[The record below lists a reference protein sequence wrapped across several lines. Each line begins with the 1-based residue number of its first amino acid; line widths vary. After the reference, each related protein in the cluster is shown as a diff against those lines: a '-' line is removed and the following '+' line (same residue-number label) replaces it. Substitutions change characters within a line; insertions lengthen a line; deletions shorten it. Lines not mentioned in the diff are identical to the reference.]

1 MIDHSEKHRS
11 RTRKTRR
18 NRSHFAARRRGNFL
32 SFARGARPHHRRGA
46 SDFSQKTGFRRFPGG
61 GAGRAACQARTP
73 GHEHSDGAQPRARE
87 LFRAERRAARR
98 PTVAD
103 QLGRG
108 AIDLAPATIAV
119 VTRRGD
125 PSADQAALAKIASAV
140 LHTLAIRSRAG
151 DSRASLTATA
161 DAAIRL
167 ICGTTKPVKS
177 SKRRSRLAS
186 KP

>member
-1 MIDHSEKHRS
+1 
-11 RTRKTRR
+11 
-18 NRSHFAARRRGNFL
+18 
-32 SFARGARPHHRRGA
+32 
-46 SDFSQKTGFRRFPGG
+46 
-61 GAGRAACQARTP
+61 
-73 GHEHSDGAQPRARE
+73 
-87 LFRAERRAARR
+87 
-98 PTVAD
+98 
-103 QLGRG
+103 
-108 AIDLAPATIAV
+108 
-119 VTRRGD
+119 
-125 PSADQAALAKIASAV
+125 